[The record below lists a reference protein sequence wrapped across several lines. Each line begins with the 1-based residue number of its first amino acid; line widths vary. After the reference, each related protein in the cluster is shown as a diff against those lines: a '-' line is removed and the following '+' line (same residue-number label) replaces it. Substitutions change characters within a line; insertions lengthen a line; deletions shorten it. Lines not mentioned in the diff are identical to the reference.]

1 MDEVTLG
8 RPLGIL
14 AVEAIA
20 HGRATPVLDDAA
32 REKIAAGRAVVDRVV
47 DRRIPAYGINTG
59 VGSQKDFAIE
69 PADIEAYNTRLIAAH
84 ATDAT
89 GPAAS
94 RPQVRAALAVQL
106 NMFASGRP
114 GVRPALVDALLARL
128 LADDLPTARRG
139 SSVGASDIVAM
150 SQLSAPIVARHDGI
164 SGGHGPAP
172 LEFLAA
178 KEALALLNNN
188 GFTVGSGAL
197 VVAEAARLLA
207 AWDVVAALTLEGFR
221 GNAGAW
227 SAPVDAARGQPGQ
240 SRVGVR
246 LRGALAGS
254 ALLGAGAARLLQDP
268 LSIRCVP
275 QIHGAADAALAFC
288 WDAWERE
295 LNAVPDN
302 PLTFW
307 EEDRF
312 ISHGNMETSLLAL
325 SLDALRLGIAK
336 VADAANERVHKV
348 QWPGFSGLPPG
359 LAHSSGVVG
368 GVQFLNLGH
377 IAAASAAAIHL
388 HATPAVLAFRGQVCD
403 GVEDVGGSA
412 PLAVEQAERLLERAW
427 VLMAVEAVCACY
439 GILRR
444 DVDPT
449 TLGAGTGPLFSAVR
463 PLLPIGREGD
473 VVFRLA
479 PVIEALKQ

>member
-14 AVEAIA
+14 ALEAIA
-20 HGRATPVLDDAA
+20 FRRAVPVLDDVA
-32 REKIAAGRAVVDRVV
+32 RENIAAGRAVVDRVV

-59 VGSQKDFAIE
+59 VGSQKDYAVE
-69 PADIEAYNTRLIAAH
+69 PQDIEAYNTRLIVAH
-84 ATDAT
+84 STDAT

-94 RPQVRAALAVQL
+94 APQVRAALAVQL
-106 NMFASGRP
+106 RMFASGRP

-128 LADDLPTARRG
+128 VADDLPTARRG

-150 SQLSAPIVARHDGI
+150 SQLSAPIVARHEGI
-164 SGGHGPAP
+164 AGGHGPSP
-172 LEFLAA
+172 LKSLAA

-188 GFTVGSGAL
+188 SFTVGSGAL

-207 AWDVVAALTLEGFR
+207 AWDLVAALTLEGFR

-246 LRGALAGS
+246 LRAALAGS
-254 ALLGAGAARLLQDP
+254 ALLENGTARLLQDP

-312 ISHGNMETSLLAL
+312 ISHGNMESTLLAL
-325 SLDALRLGIAK
+325 SLDALRLGVAK
-336 VADAANERVHKV
+336 VAAASNERVHKV

-359 LAHSSGVVG
+359 LAASAGVVG

-377 IAAASAAAIHL
+377 IAAACAAAIHV
-388 HATPAVLAFRGQVCD
+388 HANPAVLAFSGQVCD

-412 PLAVEQAERLLERAW
+412 PLAVEMAERLLERAW

-439 GILRR
+439 GIDRR
-444 DVDPT
+444 DVDPA
-449 TLGAGTGPLFSAVR
+449 TLGEGTGGLFGAIR
-463 PLLPIGREGD
+463 PLLPIGHEGD
-473 VVFRLA
+473 TVFRLA
-479 PVIEALKQ
+479 PVIDALKR

>member
-1 MDEVTLG
+1 MTEVVLG

-14 AVEAIA
+14 DVEAIA
-20 HGRATPVLDDAA
+20 FLHATPVLGDAA
-32 REKIAAGRAVVDRVV
+32 RERIAAGRAVVDRAVASRV
-47 DRRIPAYGINTG
+47 PAYGINTG
-59 VGSQKDFAIE
+59 VGSQKDFAVE
-69 PADIEAYNTRLIAAH
+69 PAEIEAYNTRLIAAH

-94 RPQVRAALAVQL
+94 PAQVRAALTVQL
-106 NMFASGRP
+106 QLFATGRP
-114 GVRPALVDALLARL
+114 GVRPAVVDALLARL
-128 LADDLPTARRG
+128 VADDLPTARRG

-150 SQLSAPIVARHDGI
+150 SQLSAPIVARHEGI

-172 LEFLAA
+172 VASLAA

-188 GFTVGSGAL
+188 SFTLGAGAL

-207 AWDVVAALTLEGFR
+207 MWDQVAALTLEGFR

-240 SRVGVR
+240 SRVGMR
-246 LRGALAGS
+246 LRAALAGS
-254 ALLGAGAARLLQDP
+254 ALLEHGAARLLQDP
-268 LSIRCVP
+268 LCIRCVP

-302 PLTFW
+302 PLTYW

-312 ISHGNMETSLLAL
+312 ISHGNMESTLLAL

-359 LAHSSGVVG
+359 LAHASGVVG

-377 IAAASAAAIHL
+377 IAAASAAAIHV

-412 PLAVEQAERLLERAW
+412 PLAVEAAERLLERAW

-439 GILRR
+439 GIERR
-444 DVDPT
+444 DLDPAA
-449 TLGAGTGPLFSAVR
+449 LGEVTGPLFATIR

-479 PVIEALKQ
+479 PVIEALKR